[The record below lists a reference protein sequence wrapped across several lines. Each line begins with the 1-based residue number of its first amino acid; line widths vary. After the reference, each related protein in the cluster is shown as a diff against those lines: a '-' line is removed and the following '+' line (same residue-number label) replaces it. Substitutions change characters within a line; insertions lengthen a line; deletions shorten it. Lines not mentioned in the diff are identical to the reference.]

1 MTCRTTLARFQRR
14 VPSVGGAVFAVLLGG
29 VMGAGLAPAA
39 HAEDGGPP
47 GGEIAVRSIGDQV
60 LVRAVLR
67 TEAFHQE
74 THLVIDYAAPDALAV
89 HQNVLPA
96 IQFGEGETRLGV
108 VAEGFRLAIPQA
120 EIRQA
125 QGTLLDELTARY
137 ANELENMDVAAI
149 VGWPALRAFAF
160 ALDLQAGT
168 LTLRPA
174 RDVTPE
180 DAARTAAFVVS
191 DVDATERGAYVPVA
205 YDGGGRGWLAFG
217 TSGYHTF
224 VNAALATRLREPDGG
239 LADIR
244 FGGPDGLPL
253 SGMVALFPQ
262 PFTEPDPPP
271 DQAAPPPDDQAA
283 PPPDDQAA
291 PPPDGQAAP
300 PPPAP
305 EPLLLRSGLGLWSAY
320 RLEINP
326 SQGYL
331 ALTPVV
337 DSNHSAADAAFYRA
351 AATKDAD
358 ELRAYAAQWP
368 EDRNIEEAAARIFAI
383 GVETDAGVEAQMAA
397 VALGLRQTPEA
408 RRMGYVANF
417 AFPLFGGDDRDKHT
431 ALIIALAT
439 EALRHV
445 SRAEQPRVRQHLQLM
460 MGDRQLHAGDARG
473 AWKTFLAAAFNGDP
487 RLESLVRHELGRAY
501 EALGR
506 HRRAYASYQRVL
518 AATPPPDLQKQAQE
532 GLARLRPHLAD
543 DDPLLASAS
552 ADG

>member
-1 MTCRTTLARFQRR
+1 M
-14 VPSVGGAVFAVLLGG
+14 LLSG
-29 VMGAGLAPAA
+29 VMGAGLPPV
-39 HAEDGGPP
+39 HAEDGEPL
-47 GGEIAVRSIGDQV
+47 GGEIAARNIGDQV

-67 TEAFHQE
+67 TEAFHKE
-74 THLVIDYAAPDALAV
+74 THLVIDHAAPDALAV

-137 ANELENMDVAAI
+137 ANDLENVDVAAI
-149 VGWPALRAFAF
+149 VGWPALREFAF

-180 DAARTAAFVVS
+180 DAARAAAFVVS

-224 VNAALATRLREPDGG
+224 VNAALATRLGEPDGG
-239 LADIR
+239 LADLR

-262 PFTEPDPPP
+262 PFTEPEPPP
-271 DQAAPPPDDQAA
+271 DDQAAPPPDEAAPPPDDQAA
-283 PPPDDQAA
+283 PPP
-291 PPPDGQAAP
+291 PE
-300 PPPAP
+300 PA
-305 EPLLLRSGLGLWSAY
+305 PLLLRSGLGLWSAY

-337 DSNHSAADAAFYRA
+337 DSNHSEADAAFYRA

-358 ELRAYAAQWP
+358 GLRTYATRWP

-383 GVETDAGVEAQMAA
+383 GLETGAGVEAQMAA

-417 AFPLFGGDDRDKHT
+417 AFPLFGGEERDKHT

-445 SRAEQPRVRQHLQLM
+445 GRAEQPRVRQHLQLM

-543 DDPLLASAS
+543 DDPLLASSS

>member
-1 MTCRTTLARFQRR
+1 MTCRTSLARFRRR
-14 VPSVGGAVFAVLLGG
+14 VPPVGGAVFAVLLSG
-29 VMGAGLAPAA
+29 VMAPAA
-39 HAEDGGPP
+39 HGEDGGPL
-47 GGEIAVRSIGDQV
+47 GGEIAARNIGDQV

-67 TEAFHQE
+67 TEAFHKE

-96 IQFGEGETRLGV
+96 IQFGEGETSLGV

-137 ANELENMDVAAI
+137 ANDLENVDVAAI

-160 ALDLQAGT
+160 TLDLQAGT
-168 LTLRPA
+168 LTLRPG
-174 RDVTPE
+174 RDLTPE

-191 DVDATERGAYVPVA
+191 DVDASERGAYVPVA

-224 VNAALATRLREPDGG
+224 VNAAMATRLGESDGG

-262 PFTEPDPPP
+262 PFTAPE
-271 DQAAPPPDDQAA
+271 PPPDD
-283 PPPDDQAA
+283 
-291 PPPDGQAAP
+291 QAAP

-326 SQGYL
+326 SQSYL

-337 DSNHSAADAAFYRA
+337 DSNHSEADAAFYRA

-358 ELRAYAAQWP
+358 GLRAYAARWP

-383 GVETDAGVEAQMAA
+383 GLETGAGVEAQMAA

-445 SRAEQPRVRQHLQLM
+445 GRAEQPRVRQHLQLM

-518 AATPPPDLQKQAQE
+518 AATPPPDLQKQAQA

-543 DDPLLASAS
+543 DDPLLASA